1 MPFKEY
7 VGMDDD
13 KACDMLASLLNT
25 HDVSKLKPF
34 DESNKPKEG
43 EQVLLLCAG
52 DRLVLTKVDRVGV
65 SSKHGDKV
73 NLTVIDEDYYPGNY
87 PVKLSF
93 VYPFADENIQIWKDN
108 KALRYLK
115 VKTCLDL
122 KEIKTKERLLA
133 DIAKTKEERA
143 KYKQKEETDKVDG
156 TPVPDNIVD
165 TRKSEQ
171 ANDTPERIVETGNQM
186 NTSVDNTPVPD
197 NVDDTPVPDPIN
209 VQPEQMTKGVYKE
222 EEDIDEAFLEAQQQR
237 EALERMLMEE
247 EEEDVNSEENPE
259 DSEQESE
266 QESES
271 EQEVMTGGFLGFG
284 SSNNKDEAL
293 QILKQEQL
301 DLKKPTNQK
310 YGQEMRKRLQ
320 ELDWYNET
328 EKEIENKTIK
338 DFGSEKAYAQYLIN
352 AMKTLISRA
361 TEAGIID
368 NDWKQQYMDF
378 VDQYA
383 PGWLAKGE
391 DYVLQ
396 LQMCIAAIPRDMRKI
411 IYTGVMMF
419 FKDYIHQPWYKP
431 YKMDDV
437 KVTGEEKPKKSLL
450 DKGKDF
456 VGNMF
461 GHEEEKPKKSLL
473 EKGKDFVG
481 NMFGQDE
488 KQKKGPSMF
497 DMLST
502 GTKVANFLDLDGAD
516 TIADI
521 AGIFTGG
528 VTTQPVPQ
536 TSTQPKLSKHWNT
549 RRSQRYY

>member
-143 KYKQKEETDKVDG
+143 KYKQKEETDK
-156 TPVPDNIVD
+156 
-165 TRKSEQ
+165 

-186 NTSVDNTPVPD
+186 NTNTDTPPVPD
-197 NVDDTPVPDPIN
+197 NVDDDEGENYIQEQAVPDTIN
-209 VQPEQMTKGVYKE
+209 VQTEQMTKGVYKE

-368 NDWKQQYMDF
+368 ND
-378 VDQYA
+378 VS
-383 PGWLAKGE
+383 E
-391 DYVLQ
+391 
-396 LQMCIAAIPRDMRKI
+396 R
-411 IYTGVMMF
+411 
-419 FKDYIHQPWYKP
+419 
-431 YKMDDV
+431 
-437 KVTGEEKPKKSLL
+437 
-450 DKGKDF
+450 
-456 VGNMF
+456 
-461 GHEEEKPKKSLL
+461 
-473 EKGKDFVG
+473 
-481 NMFGQDE
+481 
-488 KQKKGPSMF
+488 
-497 DMLST
+497 
-502 GTKVANFLDLDGAD
+502 
-516 TIADI
+516 
-521 AGIFTGG
+521 
-528 VTTQPVPQ
+528 
-536 TSTQPKLSKHWNT
+536 
-549 RRSQRYY
+549 